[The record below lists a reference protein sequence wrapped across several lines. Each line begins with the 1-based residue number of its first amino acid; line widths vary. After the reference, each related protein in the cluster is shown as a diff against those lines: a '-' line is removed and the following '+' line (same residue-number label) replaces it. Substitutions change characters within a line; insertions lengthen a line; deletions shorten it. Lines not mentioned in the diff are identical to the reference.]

1 MSTYIVIVFCPTNDT
16 CKHIAWQ
23 IPQQTFGIRPTSR
36 RFEIARLGYAI
47 AVVQACVVNK
57 KRRVHGRRPSKKN
70 HAASQTGNV
79 SCASQPSI
87 FFSTAHHRIVGETVV
102 ERFVYLSFLTSW
114 DSTQPLYESHGFPA
128 LVSVWKRS
136 VVAVGGRDI
145 ITEKE
150 FGDRRWY

>member
-1 MSTYIVIVFCPTNDT
+1 M

-57 KRRVHGRRPSKKN
+57 KKRVHGRRPSKKD

-79 SCASQPSI
+79 SCASQPSN
-87 FFSTAHHRIVGETVV
+87 FFSTAHRRRRDSCRALCLSVLLDELGFHTAVVRIPW
-102 ERFVYLSFLTSW
+102 LSGAS
-114 DSTQPLYESHGFPA
+114 
-128 LVSVWKRS
+128 VSVEAFCGCYGWERHYYYRKG
-136 VVAVGGRDI
+136 VWGQEMVLVAHQVSAQ
-145 ITEKE
+145 
-150 FGDRRWY
+150 RWFSSI